1 MCRKSNWTHLKH
13 IPSAWDPTQKGAS
26 QPSWQLPGEVLPGI
40 TSWPKWLKHSVF
52 GIKQWLIIG
61 QISVEAV
68 ENPLVLTWVFA
79 LFFAR
84 WWVEFWALATLRSGP
99 NSRWTNSACKDLP
112 WQICHKLQGFDVHFE
127 PSLHESVVFHQHFE
141 NISSDDVHNIHLP
154 IHFHSKAYPT
164 WRFLSLWH
172 RKVLS
177 SAPEFSEIP
186 WKPENLRLPGLP
198 LQNLVQHSDVA
209 NKITQIIQHQWT
221 HLENT
226 LWLWLTYGID
236 GP

>member
-1 MCRKSNWTHLKH
+1 M
-13 IPSAWDPTQKGAS
+13 
-26 QPSWQLPGEVLPGI
+26 
-40 TSWPKWLKHSVF
+40 
-52 GIKQWLIIG
+52 
-61 QISVEAV
+61 
-68 ENPLVLTWVFA
+68 VFA

-141 NISSDDVHNIHLP
+141 NISSDDVHDIHLP
-154 IHFHSKAYPT
+154 IHFLPFKAKAYPT

-186 WKPENLRLPGLP
+186 WKPENLRLP
-198 LQNLVQHSDVA
+198 LQNLVHSDVRA
-209 NKITQIIQHQWT
+209 NKLPKSSNINGHIWKIPSGY
-221 HLENT
+221 
-226 LWLWLTYGID
+226 LTYGID